1 MKSFLLAILAYTLH
15 ILYVYCFNTGQ
26 FGVVYKA
33 YYTSE
38 EHRIIE
44 VAVKLLKG
52 TLANVFVINVV
63 YSVLGL

>member
-52 TLANVFVINVV
+52 T
-63 YSVLGL
+63 

>member
-1 MKSFLLAILAYTLH
+1 MKSFLLVVLACILH

-52 TLANVFVINVV
+52 TLAIIFVVNLV